1 MENDQN
7 KNFEEIK
14 KRNRR
19 FYASAGVIFFSV
31 IIGILWLANLPH
43 LFSNST
49 GDTELINED
58 APKKEEITNFSQVR
72 NDLNKMMQNVEEKF
86 EKIKNQQEKVEDV
99 EDLLDKINVNASSSL
114 VGAAASTSDLNIL
127 KK

>member
-31 IIGILWLANLPH
+31 IIGILWLVNLPH
-43 LFSNST
+43 LFSN
-49 GDTELINED
+49 GTELINED
-58 APKKEEITNFSQVR
+58 TPKKEEITNFSQVR

-86 EKIKNQQEKVEDV
+86 EKIKNQQETVEDAEV
-99 EDLLDKINVNASSSL
+99 LLDKINTNASSSL
-114 VGAAASTSDLNIL
+114 ASTTASTSDLNIL

>member
-19 FYASAGVIFFSV
+19 FYANAGVIFFSV
-31 IIGILWLANLPH
+31 IIGILWLVNLPH
-43 LFSNST
+43 LFSN
-49 GDTELINED
+49 GTELINED
-58 APKKEEITNFSQVR
+58 APKKEDNANFSQVR
-72 NDLNKMMQNVEEKF
+72 NDLDKIMQDVEEKF

-99 EDLLDKINVNASSSL
+99 EDLLDKININASSSL
-114 VGAAASTSDLNIL
+114 TGATASTSDLNIL